1 MKMNRVLFEEA
12 NGGDGGTAGG
22 TAGGGSAAAAGSSM
36 FNGSATGAASA
47 GSAGAGAGQA
57 SASGQSAAGGQGNG
71 TAAASS
77 GAAPAWFAKLFTT
90 DGKIDKTAYDSA
102 PDNVK
107 KFRSSLE
114 QYETPEA
121 LFHALGHNK
130 SLVGAKALSRLAPD
144 APQEAKDQQAKVLR
158 EVLGVPDKPEGYGL
172 KKPDNL
178 PDGVQWD
185 DAVVGKYAAVMHKH
199 NLSPEA
205 VKELVALN
213 LEVEGGRAAA
223 GPLEA
228 QKQMQAEFTALDAG
242 LPAGVTRDQYLARST
257 QGVALASKLTGISV
271 EELKAGTRT
280 ARDVK
285 LFHAMAEMAG
295 EDKLAGAAASTGGV
309 DHEAKIKELM
319 NSKEYMDG
327 SESVRGPVMAEITR
341 LTRLQ
346 LATRKK

>member
-22 TAGGGSAAAAGSSM
+22 TGGGGAAGSSM
-36 FNGSATGAASA
+36 FNGGANGAASGA
-47 GSAGAGAGQA
+47 NAGAGAGQGAAAGQAA
-57 SASGQSAAGGQGNG
+57 SGGQGNG
-71 TAAASS
+71 AAA
-77 GAAPAWFAKLFTT
+77 AAGTSPAWFAEVFSA
-90 DGKIDKTAYDSA
+90 DGSINHAALDRA
-102 PDNVK
+102 PDSVK
-107 KFRSSLE
+107 KFAE
-114 QYETPEA
+114 THKQYKTAEA
-121 LFHALGHNK
+121 LFHGLGHNK

-144 APQEAKDQQAKVLR
+144 APQEARDQQSKVLR

-178 PDGVQWD
+178 PEGVQWD

-199 NLSPEA
+199 NVSPEA

-228 QKQMQAEFTALDAG
+228 QKQMQAEFTALDSG
-242 LPAGVTRDQYLARST
+242 LPAGVTRDQFMARAT
-257 QGVALASKLTGISV
+257 QGLTLASKLTGISV

-319 NSKEYMDG
+319 GSKEYMDPN
-327 SESVRGPVMAEITR
+327 ESVRGPVMAEITR